1 MSNPTF
7 RSGPISYRAEEDVT
21 KFRLVE
27 VGENGVKHATA
38 AGPVFGAVTENA
50 AAPKDEQPTNTLA
63 LGAPGIVAVHIG
75 PATVPLEVDGD
86 AAEIKPGAPVYA
98 AADGKV
104 SASGSL
110 LVGVAAR
117 PGAGKTVKTTLV
129 TPVVAPAS
137 DPAGDPASEG

>member
-7 RSGPISYRAEEDVT
+7 RSGPISYKAEEDVT
-21 KFRLVE
+21 KFRLVQ
-27 VGENGVKHATA
+27 VGENGVKHAAA

-50 AAPKDEQPTNTLA
+50 TAPKDEQPTNTLA

-86 AAEIKPGAPVYA
+86 AAAIKQGTPIYA

-104 SASGSL
+104 STSGSL

-117 PGAGKTVKTTLV
+117 NGDGKTVRTTLV
-129 TPVVAPAS
+129 TPVIAPAS
-137 DPAGDPASEG
+137 AG

>member
-1 MSNPTF
+1 MPNPTF
-7 RSGPISYRAEEDVT
+7 RSGPISYKAEADVT
-21 KFRLVE
+21 KFRLVQ
-27 VGENGVKHATA
+27 VGENGVKHADA
-38 AGPVFGAVTENA
+38 KGPVFGAVTENA
-50 AAPKDEQPTNTLA
+50 TAPKDEQPSNTLA

-86 AAEIKPGAPVYA
+86 AAAIKQGAPVYA

-117 PGAGKTVKTTLV
+117 SGAGKTVKTTLV
-129 TPVVAPAS
+129 TPVVTPAA
-137 DPAGDPASEG
+137 AG

>member
-7 RSGPISYRAEEDVT
+7 RSGPISYKAEEDVT
-21 KFRLVE
+21 KFRLVQ
-27 VGENGVKHATA
+27 VGEDGVKHAEA

-50 AAPKDEQPTNTLA
+50 TAPKDEKPENTLA
-63 LGAPGIVAVHIG
+63 LGAPSIVAVHIG

-86 AAEIKPGAPVYA
+86 AAEIKQGAAVYA

-104 SASGSL
+104 STSGSL

-117 PGAGKTVKTTLV
+117 NGDGKTVRTTLV

-137 DPAGDPASEG
+137 AG

>member
-7 RSGPISYRAEEDVT
+7 RSGPISYKAEEDVT
-21 KFRLVE
+21 KFRLVQ
-27 VGENGVKHATA
+27 VGENGVKHAAA

-50 AAPKDEQPTNTLA
+50 FAPKDEQPTNTLA
-63 LGAPGIVAVHIG
+63 LDAPGIVAVHIG
-75 PATVPLEVDGD
+75 PATVPLEVDGGD
-86 AAEIKPGAPVYA
+86 ATAIKQGAPVYA

-117 PGAGKTVKTTLV
+117 PGSGKTVKTTLV
-129 TPVVAPAS
+129 TPVVAPAA
-137 DPAGDPASEG
+137 AG

>member
-7 RSGPISYRAEEDVT
+7 RSGPISFKAEEDVT
-21 KFRLVE
+21 KFRLVQ
-27 VGENGVKHATA
+27 VGENGVKHAAA

-50 AAPKDEQPTNTLA
+50 SAPVEEQPSNTLA

-75 PATVPLEVDGD
+75 PATVPLEVDGT
-86 AAEIKPGAPVYA
+86 AEDIKQGAPVYA

-104 SASGSL
+104 SATGSL

-129 TPVVAPAS
+129 TPAVAAPAAS
-137 DPAGDPASEG
+137 GVSEG

>member
-1 MSNPTF
+1 MPNPTF
-7 RSGPISYRAEEDVT
+7 RSGPISYKAEADVN
-21 KFRLVE
+21 KFRLVQ
-27 VGENGVKHATA
+27 VGEAGVKHAEA

-50 AAPKDEQPTNTLA
+50 FAPKDEQPTNTLA
-63 LGAPGIVAVHIG
+63 LDAPNIVAVHIG

-86 AAEIKPGAPVYA
+86 AAEIKQGAPVYA

-117 PGAGKTVKTTLV
+117 TGAGKTVKTTLV
-129 TPVVAPAS
+129 TPVVAPAA
-137 DPAGDPASEG
+137 AG

>member
-7 RSGPISYRAEEDVT
+7 RSGPISYKAEEDVT
-21 KFRLVE
+21 KFRLVQ
-27 VGENGVKHATA
+27 VGENGVKHADA
-38 AGPVFGAVTENA
+38 SGPVFGAVTENA

-63 LGAPGIVAVHIG
+63 IGAPGIVAVHIG

-86 AAEIKPGAPVYA
+86 AVAIKQGTPIYA

-104 SASGSL
+104 STSGSL

-117 PGAGKTVKTTLV
+117 NGDGKTVRTTLV
-129 TPVVAPAS
+129 TPVIAPAS
-137 DPAGDPASEG
+137 AG

>member
-1 MSNPTF
+1 MPNPTF
-7 RSGPISYRAEEDVT
+7 RSGPISYKAEADVT
-21 KFRLVE
+21 KFRLVQ
-27 VGENGVKHATA
+27 VGAAGVKHAEA

-50 AAPKDEQPTNTLA
+50 FAEKETQPSNTLA
-63 LGAPGIVAVHIG
+63 LDAPNIVAVHIG

-86 AAEIKPGAPVYA
+86 ATAIKQGAPVYA

-117 PGAGKTVKTTLV
+117 TGAGKTVKTTLV
-129 TPVVAPAS
+129 TPVVAPAA
-137 DPAGDPASEG
+137 AG